1 MMTMPTLNKNLIIFV
16 LLAIFALLF
25 LRQCQVTDKLK
36 NELAQTKKT
45 ETIRYNNLLAANDTI
60 KKYKNANNELIAEK
74 RSFIY
79 DINEFETKYASLA
92 NEYSNALNLSKSLKN
107 TNALLKAQIKI
118 NDTIKVMAVVS
129 KINDTTNVF
138 NFNDFKDFGKGNTRK
153 FEGAVKFTVK
163 DNKFDI
169 QTSDFNLSQEIK
181 LYASIDDKNG
191 YKKIKMTSSYPGLDF
206 ENIENINLI
215 NNKLNEKTPKKAR
228 WSVGFGVG
236 YGMTLTNGQAIQFGP
251 NINAGLYWS
260 PAFLQF

>member
-1 MMTMPTLNKNLIIFV
+1 MIPNRNLIIFV

-25 LRQCQVTDKLK
+25 LRQCNVTSDLK
-36 NELAQTKKT
+36 AELAKTKSDASVH
-45 ETIRYNNLLAANDTI
+45 YNNLLAANDTI
-60 KKYKNANNELIAEK
+60 KKYKSANDGLIAEK

-79 DINEFETKYASLA
+79 DINEFESKYANLA
-92 NEYSNALNLSKSLKN
+92 GEYSTALNLTKSLKS
-107 TNALLKAQIKI
+107 TNSLLKAQVKIK
-118 NDTIKVMAVVS
+118 DTIKTETIIS
-129 KINDTTNVF
+129 KLNDTTTVF

-153 FEGAVKFTVK
+153 FDGSVKFTIK
-163 DNKFDI
+163 DDKFSV
-169 QTSDFNLSQEIK
+169 QNSNFNLTQEIK
-181 LYASIDDKNG
+181 LYASIDEKDG
-191 YKKIKMTSSYPGLDF
+191 YKKIKMSSTYPGLDF

-236 YGMTLTNGQAIQFGP
+236 YGMTLINGQMIQYGP